1 MRNIEEGGAMSFKEN
16 LKTKVELDRL
26 VTNLYATLREPP
38 GQRHVDKGLMK
49 ALLTKTDF
57 ALKNARDLDL
67 YVRPLEGETME
78 ILVFDNELAIY
89 HSTVED
95 VALRKSPEWKEM
107 FSIRN
112 VRKIL
117 DDKDVVVCK
126 GRESIRRIYA
136 DALSGLD
143 LSYTEKD
150 MAALAADGRR
160 ALEERSLEGVEETL
174 ELFSEILGLQ
184 AVNLPVFE
192 EDLQAVARP
201 KANGG
206 EPSLLEHLVL
216 FAPVR
221 FWIALR
227 RGTFSPDNEFDLAKI
242 AAIAKGEEPG
252 DLEGFPVLQF
262 LADLALK
269 NREWKVAVPA

>member
-1 MRNIEEGGAMSFKEN
+1 MSFKEN

-26 VTNLYATLREPP
+26 LRNVYATLREAP

-49 ALLTKTDF
+49 TLLVKTDF
-57 ALKNARDLDL
+57 TPKKARDLEL
-67 YVRPLEGETME
+67 YVRPLQGETME
-78 ILVFDNELAIY
+78 VLVFDNELAIY

-95 VALRKSPEWKEM
+95 VALRKSPDWKEM

-112 VRKIL
+112 VRRIL

-126 GRESIRRIYA
+126 GKESIRRIYGNS
-136 DALSGLD
+136 LSALD

-150 MAALAADGRR
+150 MTALAADGRR
-160 ALEERSLEGVEETL
+160 ALEHKSLEGIEETL
-174 ELFSEILGLQ
+174 ELFSEVLGLQ
-184 AVNLPVFE
+184 AVNLPILE
-192 EDLQAVARP
+192 EDFQALARP

-206 EPSLLEHLVL
+206 EPSLLEHLIL
-216 FAPVR
+216 FSETR

-242 AAIAKGEEPG
+242 GACARGEEPP
-252 DLEGFPVLQF
+252 DLEGYAVFQF

>member
-1 MRNIEEGGAMSFKEN
+1 MSFKEN

-26 VTNLYATLREPP
+26 VTTLYATLRETP

-49 ALLTKTDF
+49 TLLAKTNF
-57 ALKNARDLDL
+57 ALKKARDLEL
-67 YVRPLEGETME
+67 YIRPLEGETME

-89 HSTVED
+89 RSTVDD
-95 VALRKSPEWKEM
+95 VALRKSPDWKEM

-112 VRKIL
+112 VRRIL
-117 DDKDVVVCK
+117 DDKDVVMCK
-126 GRESIRRIYA
+126 GKESIRRIYNNA
-136 DALSGLD
+136 ISGLD

-160 ALEERSLEGVEETL
+160 ALEEKSLEGIEETL

-184 AVNLPVFE
+184 AVNLPVLE
-192 EDLQAVARP
+192 EDLQALARP

-206 EPSLLEHLVL
+206 EPSLLEHLIL
-216 FAPVR
+216 FAAAR

-227 RGTFSPDNEFDLAKI
+227 RGAFSPDNEFDLAKI
-242 AAIAKGEEPG
+242 AACAKGEKPP
-252 DLEGFPVLQF
+252 DLEGSPVFQF

-269 NREWKVAVPA
+269 KRERRVAVPA

>member
-1 MRNIEEGGAMSFKEN
+1 
-16 LKTKVELDRL
+16 
-26 VTNLYATLREPP
+26 
-38 GQRHVDKGLMK
+38 
-49 ALLTKTDF
+49 
-57 ALKNARDLDL
+57 
-67 YVRPLEGETME
+67 
-78 ILVFDNELAIY
+78 
-89 HSTVED
+89 
-95 VALRKSPEWKEM
+95 M

-112 VRKIL
+112 VRRIL

-126 GRESIRRIYA
+126 GKESIRRIYR
-136 DALSGLD
+136 DALSCLD

-160 ALEERSLEGVEETL
+160 ALEERSVEGVEEAL

-184 AVNLPVFE
+184 AVNLPVLE
-192 EDLQAVARP
+192 EDLQALARP

-216 FAPVR
+216 FAAAR

-227 RGTFSPDNEFDLAKI
+227 RGTFSPDSEFDLAKI
-242 AAIAKGEEPG
+242 AACAKGEEPPH
-252 DLEGFPVLQF
+252 LEGSPVFQF

-269 NREWKVAVPA
+269 NREWKVTVPA

>member
-1 MRNIEEGGAMSFKEN
+1 MSFDEN
-16 LKTKVELDRL
+16 LKTKLELDRL
-26 VTNLYATLREPP
+26 VRNLYATLREAP

-49 ALLTKTDF
+49 TLLGKTDF
-57 ALKNARDLDL
+57 TPKKARDLEL
-67 YVRPLEGETME
+67 YVRPLDGEILE

-89 HSTVED
+89 HSTVDD
-95 VALRKSPEWKEM
+95 VALRKSPDWKEM

-112 VRKIL
+112 VRRVL

-126 GRESIRRIYA
+126 GKESIRRVYG

-160 ALEERSLEGVEETL
+160 ALEQRSLEGIEQTL
-174 ELFSEILGLQ
+174 ELFSEVLGLQ
-184 AVNLPVFE
+184 AVNLPILD
-192 EDLQAVARP
+192 EDLRALARP

-206 EPSLLEHLVL
+206 EPSLLEHLIL
-216 FAPVR
+216 FSEPR
-221 FWIALR
+221 LWIALR

-242 AAIAKGEEPG
+242 GACARGEDPP
-252 DLEGFPVLQF
+252 DVEGSAVFQF

-269 NREWKVAVPA
+269 NREWKVAVHA

>member
-1 MRNIEEGGAMSFKEN
+1 MSFKEN
-16 LKTKVELDRL
+16 LKTKLELDRL
-26 VTNLYATLREPP
+26 ARNLYATLREVP
-38 GQRHVDKGLMK
+38 GQRFMDKGLMK
-49 ALLTKTDF
+49 TLLGKTDF
-57 ALKNARDLDL
+57 TWRKARDLEL
-67 YVRPLEGETME
+67 YVRPLDGETLE

-89 HSTVED
+89 HSTVDD
-95 VALRKSPEWKEM
+95 VALRKSPDWKEM

-112 VRKIL
+112 VRRIL

-126 GRESIRRIYA
+126 GKESIRRIYG

-160 ALEERSLEGVEETL
+160 ALEERSVEGVEEAL

-184 AVNLPVFE
+184 AVNLPVLE
-192 EDLQAVARP
+192 EDLQALARP

-216 FAPVR
+216 FAAAR

-227 RGTFSPDNEFDLAKI
+227 RGTFSPDSEFDLAKI
-242 AAIAKGEEPG
+242 AACAKGEEPPH
-252 DLEGFPVLQF
+252 LEGSPVFQF

-269 NREWKVAVPA
+269 NREWKVTVPA

>member
-1 MRNIEEGGAMSFKEN
+1 MSFKEN
-16 LKTKVELDRL
+16 LKAKVELDRL
-26 VTNLYATLREPP
+26 VTNLYDTLREPP

-49 ALLTKTDF
+49 TLLAKTDF
-57 ALKNARDLDL
+57 ALKKARDLEL

-89 HSTVED
+89 HSTVDD
-95 VALRKSPEWKEM
+95 VALRKSPDWKEM

-112 VRKIL
+112 VRRIL

-126 GRESIRRIYA
+126 GKESIRRIYG

-160 ALEERSLEGVEETL
+160 ALEERSLEGVEEAL

-184 AVNLPVFE
+184 SVNLPVLE
-192 EDLQAVARP
+192 EDLQALARP

-216 FAPVR
+216 FAATR

-242 AAIAKGEEPG
+242 AACAKGEEPP
-252 DLEGFPVLQF
+252 DLEGSPVFQF

-269 NREWKVAVPA
+269 NREWKVAASLP

>member
-1 MRNIEEGGAMSFKEN
+1 MSFKEN

-26 VTNLYATLREPP
+26 VTDLYATLREPP
-38 GQRHVDKGLMK
+38 AQRHVDKSLMK
-49 ALLTKTDF
+49 TLLAKTDF
-57 ALKNARDLDL
+57 TLKKARDLEL

-89 HSTVED
+89 HSTIDD
-95 VALRKSPEWKEM
+95 VALRKSPDWKEM

-112 VRKIL
+112 VRRIL

-126 GRESIRRIYA
+126 GKESIRRIYG

-143 LSYTEKD
+143 LSYAEND

-160 ALEERSLEGVEETL
+160 ALEERSPEGVEETL
-174 ELFSEILGLQ
+174 KLFSEILGLL
-184 AVNLPVFE
+184 AVNLPVLE
-192 EDLQAVARP
+192 EDLQALARP

-206 EPSLLEHLVL
+206 EPTLLEHLIL
-216 FAPVR
+216 FDASR

-242 AAIAKGEEPG
+242 AACIKGEKPP
-252 DLEGFPVLQF
+252 DLEGSTVFQF

-269 NREWKVAVPA
+269 NRERKVAVPP